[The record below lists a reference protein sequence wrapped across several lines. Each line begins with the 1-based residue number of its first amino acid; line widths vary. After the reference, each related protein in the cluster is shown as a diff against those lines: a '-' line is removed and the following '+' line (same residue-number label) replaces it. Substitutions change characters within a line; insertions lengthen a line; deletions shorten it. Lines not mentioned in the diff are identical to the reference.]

1 MSVTTETSS
10 SIRVIPTITGFSH
23 IGLTVRDIAVS
34 EAWYTDVLGL
44 VRVFV
49 EPHGTGEG
57 HTVVMMRPGTGLFLG
72 LDHHPEADLAMFSA
86 SRTGLD
92 HVSLQ
97 LDTREDIDAWVTH
110 LEAMGVEHGQ
120 VIESTRP
127 GPHALVQFCD
137 PDGIALELFWM
148 GA

>member
-1 MSVTTETSS
+1 MSTTEASS
-10 SIRVIPTITGFSH
+10 PVRVVPAVTGLSH
-23 IGLTVRDIAVS
+23 VGLTVRDVLAS
-34 EAWYTDVLGL
+34 EAWYTEVLGL

-49 EPHGTGEG
+49 EPHGTSDGYA
-57 HTVVMMRPGTGLFLG
+57 VVMTRPGTGLFLG
-72 LDHHPEADLAMFSA
+72 LDHHPEADRAMFSA
-86 SRTGLD
+86 LRTGLD

-110 LEAMGVEHGQ
+110 LEAMGVEHGR
-120 VIESTRP
+120 VIESAQP

-148 GA
+148 AA